1 MEKGSCSMVYS
12 MTGFGRAERRSGQAH
27 FFVEMRSVNHRF
39 NEISIRLPREFSLL
53 EDSIRKAVQAKIK
66 RGRVDIFIVMKAEN
80 PSVSLEVNWDLAR
93 QYQEVAR
100 RMSEML
106 NQPAA
111 LTVQDIMALPDV
123 VRVGEEQI
131 DLEQYRVPLM
141 EAVEEAVS
149 LLISMR
155 KKEGQALQEDVLRRI
170 GVMEQ
175 HVTAIEH
182 LAPHVTDGYRERVRS
197 RIMEYLQE
205 QVQIDEIR
213 LLNEVA
219 LLAERADIS
228 EELTRLKSHFSQ
240 FYQFVEESDSIGRKL
255 DFLVQECHREIN
267 TMGAKANH
275 LEISQKVVV
284 LKAELE
290 KVKEQVQNI
299 E

>member
-1 MEKGSCSMVYS
+1 MVYS

-39 NEISIRLPREFSLL
+39 NEISIRLPRELNVL
-53 EDSIRKAVQAKIK
+53 EDSVRKAVQEKVK
-66 RGRVDIFIVMKAEN
+66 RGRVDILIVMKAEN
-80 PSVSLEVNWDLAR
+80 PSVTLEVNWKLAR

-106 NQPAA
+106 NRPDEI
-111 LTVQDIMALPDV
+111 TVQQIMALPDV

-131 DLEQYRVPLM
+131 DPNKYRAPLM
-141 EAVEEAVS
+141 EAVEEAIS
-149 LLISMR
+149 LLVSMR
-155 KKEGQALQEDVLRRI
+155 KKEGQALREDILRRI
-170 GVMEQ
+170 GFMQ
-175 HVTAIEH
+175 QLVTAIEQ
-182 LAPHVTDGYRERVRS
+182 LAPQVIDGYRERIRA
-197 RIMEYLQE
+197 RIEEYIQE
-205 QVQIDEIR
+205 QVQIDEMR

-219 LLAERADIS
+219 LFAERADIS
-228 EELTRLKSHFSQ
+228 EELTRLKSHFLQ
-240 FYQFVEESDSIGRKL
+240 FFQIVEEPDSIGRKL

-275 LEISQKVVV
+275 LDISQKVVM